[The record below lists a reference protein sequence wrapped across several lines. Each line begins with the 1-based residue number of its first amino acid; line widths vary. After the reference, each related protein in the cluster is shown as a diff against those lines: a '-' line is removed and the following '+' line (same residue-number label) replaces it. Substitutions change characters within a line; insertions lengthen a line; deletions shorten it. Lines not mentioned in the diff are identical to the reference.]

1 MADPSGMDLVA
12 AYRGVDHTPR
22 TIFIAQALKARQE
35 ALQCHNMP
43 QEAAPNSEV
52 MRKIVNSLREQFK
65 AEHIAQRPTGRQQE
79 LHKRVRSA
87 FKAHV
92 FQAMTA
98 SHGCVEFDPRAF
110 WESIRTNSISEK
122 DRDNVKRY
130 EDAQREAQ
138 RQRNAVITTQIIKL
152 GLCIAKAWARSYACK
167 RSLAEYMDSAGQ
179 PTRSTRLA
187 DAPCIVSEQRLD
199 GWSEV

>member
-1 MADPSGMDLVA
+1 MTAGLS
-12 AYRGVDHTPR
+12 YVD
-22 TIFIAQALKARQE
+22 FNRQE
-35 ALQCHNMP
+35 
-43 QEAAPNSEV
+43 
-52 MRKIVNSLREQFK
+52 
-65 AEHIAQRPTGRQQE
+65 
-79 LHKRVRSA
+79 
-87 FKAHV
+87 
-92 FQAMTA
+92 
-98 SHGCVEFDPRAF
+98 F
-110 WESIRTNSISEK
+110 WESIRINSISET

-152 GLCIAKAWARSYACK
+152 GLCIAKAWARSYACT

-179 PTRSTRLA
+179 PARSTRLA